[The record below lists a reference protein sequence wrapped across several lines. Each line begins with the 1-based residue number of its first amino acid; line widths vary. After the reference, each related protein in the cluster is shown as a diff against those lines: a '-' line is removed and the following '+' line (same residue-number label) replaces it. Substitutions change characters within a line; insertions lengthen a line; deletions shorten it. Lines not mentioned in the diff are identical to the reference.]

1 MTFQR
6 RLCIIGTGLR
16 RFGKRSSLVAI
27 LLLFLASCSTTP
39 TDILTSGP
47 NTSTPGSN
55 TSTPDTNTSTP
66 GPNVTDHATELPTP
80 VTVGD
85 APECEPTREWIRSG
99 NTLTQR
105 LELGFRSE
113 ESGAA
118 VSVPAESLLI
128 TGDLSIVDV
137 QAVVEYD
144 LYDLEAFGS
153 SVVDPE
159 GCPDGLA
166 LRFAAQA
173 ALSEVVGRRAMRDLW
188 IERRVEVEQA
198 EQAVH
203 GRLQETLDLYD
214 AGIRVLSVTL
224 YRVQAPEEVRSAFN
238 GVLRARQDK
247 VTLINQARSYENTAP
262 AHAYAEAERIIG
274 SAETTRD
281 VRRGRAEE
289 DVSRFVSVLKQYDQE
304 EGAALKELYLQAIEE
319 ILPGVAE
326 FIVAAAQSKNSGGD
340 SLGASSQYFSMVA
353 PNPVMGGYSGSGGI
367 PSFSTNDAGAHW
379 ALGSTSPQKLSDGRL
394 FLVDAAPVD
403 LLDADQQFLVVD
415 AYAVARTVEPA
426 EIADTVGV
434 VSYIGD
440 IINRAL
446 RDEIAQRSRHEVIGA
461 GVILDREG
469 APVFHEDGAVMVQ
482 STHSRSEIVGQA
494 LSRANASLNE
504 IGLSIEVVD
513 LRLKNVAFP
522 EHAKSR
528 IFERMRGEREKISRR
543 IRAEGEKLAAE
554 IRADAD
560 RQSAVIL
567 AEAEEGATVITGEG
581 DIAIINGILEVL
593 TRDPELFVYEKAIQ
607 AYKVARGLNN

>member
-1 MTFQR
+1 MTFHR

-27 LLLFLASCSTTP
+27 LLLFLASCSTAP
-39 TDILTSGP
+39 TDILTPGP
-47 NTSTPGSN
+47 NTSTPGPN
-55 TSTPDTNTSTP
+55 TSTPGPNTSTP
-66 GPNVTDHATELPTP
+66 GPNVTEHAIELPTP

-85 APECEPTREWIRSG
+85 DPECEPDREWIRSG

-128 TGDLSIVDV
+128 TGGLSILDV

-159 GCPDGLA
+159 GCPDGLT

-173 ALSEVVGRRAMRDLW
+173 ALSEVVGRRAMRDLFL
-188 IERRVEVEQA
+188 EGRVEV

-214 AGIRVLSVTL
+214 AGIRVLSVAL
-224 YRVQAPEEVRSAFN
+224 QQVLAPEEVRSAFN

-247 VTLINQARSYENTAP
+247 VTLIHRARSYENTAP
-262 AHAYAEAERIIG
+262 AHAYAAAERIIG

-289 DVSRFVSVLKQYDQE
+289 DVSRVVSVLKQYHQE

-319 ILPGVAE
+319 ILSGVAE

-340 SLGASSQYFSMVA
+340 SLGASPQYFSMVA
-353 PNPVMGGYSGSGGI
+353 LNPVMGGYSSSGGI
-367 PSFSTNDAGAHW
+367 PSFSTTDARAHW

-394 FLVDAAPVD
+394 FLVDAAPVTLVD
-403 LLDADQQFLVVD
+403 MDKQPLVVD
-415 AYAVARTVEPA
+415 AYAVARTVGPA
-426 EIADTVGV
+426 QIADMVTA
-434 VSYIGD
+434 VSRLGD
-440 IINRAL
+440 IINSVL
-446 RDEIAQRSRHEVIGA
+446 RDEIGQRSRHEVIGA
-461 GVILDREG
+461 EVILDQEG
-469 APVFHEDGAVMVQ
+469 APVFDEDGAVVVQ
-482 STHSRSEIVGQA
+482 ATHSRSEIVGQV
-494 LSRANASLNE
+494 LSLVNAVVEEFYTDL
-504 IGLSIEVVD
+504 GIEVVD
-513 LRLKNVAFP
+513 LQLKNVAFP
-522 EHAKSR
+522 IAVEGAV
-528 IFERMRGEREKISRR
+528 FERMRSEREKISRR
-543 IRAEGEKLAAE
+543 IRAEGEEMAAA
-554 IRADAD
+554 IRADVD
-560 RQSAVIL
+560 RQSAFIL
-567 AEAEEGATVITGEG
+567 AEAEEEA
-581 DIAIINGILEVL
+581 
-593 TRDPELFVYEKAIQ
+593 KAIL
-607 AYKVARGLNN
+607 RLSTESWRP